1 MGAAIGI
8 GRQFSEPDLT
18 SYVRPE
24 VKGLASD
31 RDTRG
36 VDYKRTKN
44 TPGDILF
51 SKKPAEDLRVG
62 FGKNTI
68 TPPAVAVRAVRK
80 NVQEARQLVP
90 SVEQLMEEARTT
102 EKSRGRN
109 AEDNRQTPDARPV
122 DVTFQRISIE
132 TTARTR
138 ARDFVNRLDET
149 AAAADAR
156 MRGEQ
161 PASKNRT
168 DIKVGDDFI
177 PVYRDNPKPTFDVR
191 I

>member
-8 GRQFSEPDLT
+8 GRQFSEPDLN

-36 VDYKRTKN
+36 LDYKRTKN

-68 TPPAVAVRAVRK
+68 TPPAVAVRAVKK

-90 SVEQLMEEARTT
+90 SLEELMQEARTT
-102 EKSRGRN
+102 ERSRGQNER
-109 AEDNRQTPDARPV
+109 DNRQTPEARPA
-122 DVTFQRISIE
+122 DIAFQRKNIE

-138 ARDFVNRLDET
+138 AQDFVNRLDET
-149 AAAADAR
+149 AATAEAR
-156 MRGEQ
+156 LRGEE
-161 PASKNRT
+161 PSSKNRT